1 MMTLNQYINPHT
13 DCGKAITVKP
23 TPTILIFMEP
33 LQGTDGTVFSS
44 KGRLYT
50 RSSDPGRRVYSERLM
65 SVKGEEYREWSATRS
80 KLSAYLSA
88 GGQAYPLRSDSK
100 VLYLGAAN
108 GTTVSHVSDI
118 AHNGTVYSVEFS
130 PRSFRDLVKLS
141 ETRKNVCPILADATR
156 PDEYSFAVDKV
167 DIVYSDVAQKGQ
179 ADILADNMDRYGAR
193 YGMVCIKA
201 RSEDV
206 TADPATIFE
215 MSRKRLV
222 ERGMKILE
230 MRSLEPYEK
239 DHVMIVV
246 ERPRTAYCVAFDGDR
261 FLMVYNPK
269 RKGWEMPGGKLE
281 QGETPEQGAVRECME
296 ESGYEIEVTAV
307 RNIGYCDVC
316 AAKVI
321 GRKGDAEMRSEFFD
335 AVPDDLSFDAEE
347 YAMVIPWARDSL

>member
-1 MMTLNQYINPHT
+1 
-13 DCGKAITVKP
+13 
-23 TPTILIFMEP
+23 MEP
-33 LQGTDGTVFSS
+33 LQGTGGTVFTER
-44 KGRLYT
+44 GRLYT
-50 RSSDPGRRVYSERLM
+50 LSADPGKRVYSERLV

-88 GGQAYPLRSDSK
+88 GGREYPLKRDSK

-118 AHNGTVYSVEFS
+118 ACEGAVYSVEFS

-141 ETRKNVCPILADATR
+141 ETRPNVHPILADATR

-167 DIVYSDVAQKGQ
+167 DIVYSDVAQKNQ

-193 YGMVCIKA
+193 FGMVCIKA

-206 TADPATIFE
+206 TASPEAVFE
-215 MSRKRLV
+215 MSRKRLK
-222 ERGMKILE
+222 ERGMKVLD

-246 ERPRTAYCVAFDGDR
+246 ERPRTAYCVAFGEEG
-261 FLMVYNPK
+261 FLMVYHPR

-281 QGETPEQGAVRECME
+281 GSETAAEAAARECLE
-296 ESGYEIEVTAV
+296 ESGYRIEVVAV
-307 RNIGYCDVC
+307 RDIGYCDVC
-316 AAKVI
+316 AARIISKE
-321 GRKGDAEMRSEFFD
+321 GDGEMESRMFSSIPEE
-335 AVPDDLSFDAEE
+335 LSFDRTE
-347 YAMVIPWARDSL
+347 YETVIPWAEERLRSL

>member
-1 MMTLNQYINPHT
+1 
-13 DCGKAITVKP
+13 
-23 TPTILIFMEP
+23 MEE
-33 LQGTDGTVFSS
+33 LQGTDGTVFSDR
-44 KGRLYT
+44 GRIYT
-50 RSSDPGRRVYSERLM
+50 RSREPGKRVYGERLV
-65 SVKGEEYREWSATRS
+65 SVGGTEYREWSATRS

-88 GGQAYPLRSDSK
+88 GGRSYHLNSASK

-118 AHNGTVYSVEFS
+118 ACDGVVYSVEFS

-141 ETRKNVCPILADATR
+141 EGRSNVFPILADATR

-167 DIVYSDVAQKGQ
+167 DMVYSDVAQKNQ

-206 TADPATIFE
+206 TAPPERIFE

-222 ERGMKILE
+222 ERGLKVLDL
-230 MRSLEPYEK
+230 RSLEPFEK

-261 FLMVYNPK
+261 FLMVYHPR

-281 QGETPEQGAVRECME
+281 SGETPEEAARRECLE
-296 ESGYEIEVTAV
+296 ESGYEVEITAV
-307 RNIGYCDVC
+307 RDIGYCDVC
-316 AAKVI
+316 AARII
-321 GRKGDAEMRSEFFD
+321 GRKGDGEMRAELFSE
-335 AVPDDLSFDAEE
+335 VPDELSFDRTE
-347 YAMVIPWARDSL
+347 YETVVPWARENL